1 MTDNYSR
8 GETGSHGHKT
18 IIQTQTG
25 RAEVCQVKHL
35 HALEQLKIA
44 HGGKQ
49 VKEFQFQYSRHP
61 ASCANMKR
69 IGTSSQIHLKCIG
82 IELTYLMAFVL
93 VADEGAG
100 RDSFILCFLQFLNY
114 VFSTL
119 HSSAQYVLTMYEN
132 ILYIIPIPLYPNCYF

>member
-49 VKEFQFQYSRHP
+49 VKDFKFQYSRHH

-69 IGTSSQIHLKCIG
+69 IGTSSQIQLKCIG
-82 IELTYLMAFVL
+82 IELTYLVGFVL
-93 VADEGAG
+93 VEDEAAEKDGK
-100 RDSFILCFLQFLNY
+100 RQFYMCFNILVRLLNMSL
-114 VFSTL
+114 VHL
-119 HSSAQYVLTMYEN
+119 SAQ
-132 ILYIIPIPLYPNCYF
+132 

>member
-49 VKEFQFQYSRHP
+49 VKEFQFQYSRQP
-61 ASCANMKR
+61 ALCVNMKR
-69 IGTSSQIHLKCIG
+69 IGTSSQIQIKCIG

-93 VADEGAG
+93 VADEAAEKDGK
-100 RDSFILCFLQFLNY
+100 RQFDMCFSILVRFRNMSLVHL
-114 VFSTL
+114 
-119 HSSAQYVLTMYEN
+119 SAQ
-132 ILYIIPIPLYPNCYF
+132 